1 MFVEVMNEIPKKKK
15 QSYKERERDSH
26 YLRVKGWKSHVEYQ
40 NNFKLNGRKDKETIS
55 TSQGAHNLPLKGGEA
70 HIHDL
75 PYLYD
80 LLIPFLK
87 LILMS

>member
-1 MFVEVMNEIPKKKK
+1 MRFPKRKNKAIK
-15 QSYKERERDSH
+15 RERERDSH

>member
-1 MFVEVMNEIPKKKK
+1 MRFPKRKNKAIK
-15 QSYKERERDSH
+15 RERERERERDSH
-26 YLRVKGWKSHVEYQ
+26 YLRVKGWRSHVEYQ

-55 TSQGAHNLPLKGGEA
+55 TSQGAHNLPSKGGEA
-70 HIHDL
+70 QIHDP
-75 PYLYD
+75 PYLYH